1 MTRFSLLLVVLTLAG
16 AAGPSAFAALPD
28 DTTDTA
34 VRAPLDAD
42 RTTLL
47 RSLNADDPATQERAV
62 RLIGTYAHT
71 GRYDADF
78 FRLFVTPLHGLVAE
92 GRSEAVRI
100 MALSALSSIGTDRAM
115 QGLRTRVDALTSD
128 RVRRMTRYALAAYDV
143 DRRAAAKRAGQQ
155 R

>member
-1 MTRFSLLLVVLTLAG
+1 MTRFSLLLVVLALAG

-71 GRYDADF
+71 GRCGVDF
-78 FRLFVTPLHGLVAE
+78 LDSFVVPLHGLVAS
-92 GRSEAVRI
+92 GKTDALRLMAV
-100 MALSALSSIGTDRAM
+100 SALASIGTDRAIA
-115 QGLRTRVDALTSD
+115 GLRAQVDRLPPS
-128 RVRRMTRYALAAYDV
+128 RVREVTEHAIAAHATRP
-143 DRRAAAKRAGQQ
+143 AAATPR
-155 R
+155 